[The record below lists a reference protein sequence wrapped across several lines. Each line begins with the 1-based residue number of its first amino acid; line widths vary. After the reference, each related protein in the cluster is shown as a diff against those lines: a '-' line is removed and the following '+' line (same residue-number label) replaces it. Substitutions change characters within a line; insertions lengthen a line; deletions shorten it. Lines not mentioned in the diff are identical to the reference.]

1 MEIFRFDN
9 ADILYFL
16 LALPVIVI
24 IWTYAR
30 YRASSALRMLGD
42 QDLVAR
48 LLPDRSVARP
58 AVKFVILSLAYILL
72 VMAAA
77 RPQYGARI
85 GEVKKKGVEVIIA
98 LDVSNSM
105 LASDI
110 KPNRLER
117 SKQAIER
124 MVEQLENDRIG
135 LIVFAGDAYVQLP
148 VTADYTSAKMFLS
161 SISPNIVAKQGTS
174 IGKAIELGIRSFSPS
189 NTESRALV
197 IITDGENHED
207 NPVAAAEE
215 ARQANVTI
223 YTIGIGSPEG
233 APIQIET
240 GGRTEFLKDR
250 DGNTVITKLDENILK
265 EIASAT
271 SGKYIRATAA
281 GLGLNEIYSDIGK
294 MTKTETGGKV
304 FTEYNDQFQYFAG
317 AALLLVLLELLIME
331 RKNRRINNLK
341 LFRIKI

>member
-1 MEIFRFDN
+1 MELFRF
-9 ADILYFL
+9 AYPDILYCL
-16 LALPVIVI
+16 LALPVLII
-24 IWTYAR
+24 IWVYAR
-30 YRASSALRMLGD
+30 YRASASLQRFGD
-42 QDLVAR
+42 HALVAR
-48 LLPDRSVARP
+48 LMPDRSVARP
-58 AVKFVILSLAYILL
+58 IIRFMLL
-72 VMAAA
+72 LTAFIMLVLAAA
-77 RPQYGARI
+77 RPQYGAKM
-85 GEVKKKGVEVIIA
+85 GEVKKKGTEVIIA

-161 SISPNIVAKQGTS
+161 SISPDIVAKQGTS
-174 IGKAIELGIRSFSPS
+174 IGAAIKLGIRSFSPS

-207 NPVAAAEE
+207 DPVAAAKE
-215 ARQANVTI
+215 AIDANVII

-240 GGRTEFLKDR
+240 GGLTEFLKDR
-250 DGNTVITKLDENILK
+250 DGNTVITKLDEGILK
-265 EIASAT
+265 DIASAT
-271 SGKYIRATAA
+271 GGKYIRATAT
-281 GLGLNEIYSDIGK
+281 GLGLNEIYSDIDR
-294 MTKTETGGKV
+294 MTKTETGGKI

-317 AALLLVLLELLIME
+317 AALILLLIELIIMD
-331 RKNRRINNLK
+331 RKNHRINNMK
-341 LFRIKI
+341 LFRLKI